1 MSTVRNI
8 MPAEPGDLSLA
19 LTILRLSRGWSQD
32 RVAKATGITNSALSE
47 YERGKKVPELK
58 SLQKIVAALGY
69 RLSAIE
75 RTEDFLRELRAE
87 GLLAPGEATPP
98 SPLRARARRV
108 AAQMGQAATGFSLL
122 LFEAIIERG
131 EREERGEERER

>member
-8 MPAEPGDLSLA
+8 MLAEPGDFSLA

-75 RTEDFLRELRAE
+75 RAEDFLRELRAE
-87 GLLAPGEATPP
+87 GLLAPAEATPP

-122 LFEAIIERG
+122 LFEVII
-131 EREERGEERER
+131 EREEREERER